1 VGIEAMN
8 HSTAIHRERPT
19 PDSPGVASD
28 RLAADARTVAQ
39 ADEYLQELKAQSESI
54 FDAAAVATRGYIT
67 PSAEIQVRQLQ
78 FSYWKTRNALYE
90 LVYDIWRDI
99 ERLDRATPQQFLVAL
114 AAASLL
120 VDAARFLRE
129 KFHRTSVVRRK
140 LDEPDIVHGIPPRMY
155 DEVQKSLT
163 SPYHAW
169 YLAQATRYYDR
180 NRCKLLDAARAN
192 DVEAMVAI
200 IDRLR
205 DRLRPSLPM
214 FLRTRMRVRGRRAA
228 RRLGRDVLGRGVYG
242 LQEALGRGMARVY
255 VRPRHLPSLPR
266 EVRAQVVEL
275 LRPGDVL
282 VVRKEFAVTN
292 YFLPGYW
299 PHAALFLGTVND
311 LRQLGLSNDEQA
323 GPRLSQLAAA
333 TPSTAVLHHDEA
345 CAWNAGEPHP
355 CVLEA
360 IKDGVRIRSVNSA
373 LNSDSVVVIRP
384 IMAPADIALA
394 ISRGLMHEGKPYDF
408 DFDFCYSHRLVC
420 TEVVYRA
427 YEGVAGTQFDL
438 RRHVGRFALAAGD
451 LLRMA
456 LARRCFE
463 IQAAYVPTRSPQVE
477 LGAAAAQIVRRVEGV
492 TG

>member
-1 VGIEAMN
+1 MN
-8 HSTAIHRERPT
+8 HSKTIDREIVIS
-19 PDSPGVASD
+19 DSADISEQ
-28 RLAADARTVAQ
+28 LAADARTVAQ
-39 ADEYLQELKAQSESI
+39 ADEYLQDLKSQATAI
-54 FDAAAVATRGYIT
+54 FDPAEAAACNYVT
-67 PSAEIQVRQLQ
+67 PSMEIQVRQLQ
-78 FSYWKTRNALYE
+78 FSYWKIRNALYE
-90 LVYDIWRDI
+90 LVYDVWRDT
-99 ERLDRATPQQFLVAL
+99 ERLDRATPQQFIVAL

-129 KFHRTSVVRRK
+129 NFHRTGIVRRK

-163 SPYHAW
+163 NPYHAF
-169 YLAQATRYYDR
+169 YLWQATRYYDR
-180 NRCKLLDAARAN
+180 HRNKFLEAARASGL
-192 DVEAMVAI
+192 EPMIAI

-205 DRLRPSLPM
+205 DRLRPSLPVY
-214 FLRTRMRVRGRRAA
+214 LRTRMRVRGRRAA
-228 RRLGRDVLGRGVYG
+228 RRIGRDVLGRGVYA

-255 VRPRHLPSLPR
+255 VRPRHSPSLPR
-266 EVRAQVVEL
+266 NVRAQVVEL

-311 LRQLGLSNDEQA
+311 LRQLGLSDDEHA
-323 GPRLSQLAAA
+323 GPRLAQIASA
-333 TPSTAVLHHDEA
+333 TPSTAVLHYDETS
-345 CAWNAGEPHP
+345 AWSAGEPHP

-373 LNSDSVVVIRP
+373 FNSDSLVVIRP
-384 IMAPADIALA
+384 LMEPADIARA
-394 ISRGLMHEGKPYDF
+394 ISHGLMHEGKPYDF

-427 YEGVAGTQFDL
+427 YEGVAGAQFDL
-438 RRHVGRFALAAGD
+438 RRHVGRFALASGD

-456 LARRCFE
+456 LVRRHFE
-463 IQAAYVPTRSPQVE
+463 IVAAYAPTRSPQVE

>member
-1 VGIEAMN
+1 MN
-8 HSTAIHRERPT
+8 HSTTIHRESAT
-19 PDSPGVASD
+19 PESRGVASAQ
-28 RLAADARTVAQ
+28 LAADARTVAQ
-39 ADEYLQELKAQSESI
+39 ADAYLQELKSQAEAI
-54 FDAAAVATRGYIT
+54 FDAPAIASRGYIT

-129 KFHRTSVVRRK
+129 KFHRTSVLRRK

-169 YLAQATRYYDR
+169 YLWQATRYYDR
-180 NRCKLLDAARAN
+180 HRNKFLDAART
-192 DVEAMVAI
+192 EGLEPMVAI

-205 DRLRPSLPM
+205 DRLRPSLPVY
-214 FLRTRMRVRGRRAA
+214 LRTRMRVRGRRAA
-228 RRLGRDVLGRGVYG
+228 RRIGRDVLGRGVYS

-255 VRPRHLPSLPR
+255 VRPRHAPSLPR
-266 EVRAQVVEL
+266 DVRAQVVKL

-282 VVRKEFAVTN
+282 LVRKEFAVTN

-299 PHAALFLGTVND
+299 PHAALFLGTVTD
-311 LRQLGLSNDEQA
+311 LRQLGLSDDEQA

-333 TPSTAVLHHDEA
+333 TATTAVLHHDEA
-345 CAWNAGEPHP
+345 NAWSAGDPHP

-373 LNSDSVVVIRP
+373 LNSDSVVIIRP
-384 IMAPADIALA
+384 LMQPADIARA
-394 ISRGLMHEGKPYDF
+394 ISHGLMHEGKPYDF

-451 LLRMA
+451 LLRMS
-456 LARRCFE
+456 LARRHFE
-463 IQAAYVPTRSPQVE
+463 IEAAYVPTRSPNLE

>member
-1 VGIEAMN
+1 MTNQPTTISREGASPNSTGAM
-8 HSTAIHRERPT
+8 SEQ
-19 PDSPGVASD
+19 
-28 RLAADARTVAQ
+28 LAADARTVEH
-39 ADEYLQELKAQSESI
+39 ADEYLRDLKSQVEAI
-54 FDAAAVATRGYIT
+54 FEPGAADVRGYIT
-67 PSAEIQVRQLQ
+67 PSQEIHVRQLQ

-90 LVYDIWRDI
+90 LVFDIWRDI
-99 ERLDRATPQQFLVAL
+99 ERLDRATPQQFLVAF

-129 KFHRTSVVRRK
+129 KFHRSDVIRRK

-169 YLAQATRYYDR
+169 HLWQATRYYDR
-180 NRCKLLDAARAN
+180 HRDQFLESAKLHGL
-192 DVEAMVAI
+192 EPMISI
-200 IDRLR
+200 IDQRR

-214 FLRTRMRVRGRRAA
+214 YLRTRVKVRGRRAA
-228 RRLGRDVLGRGVYG
+228 RRVGRDVLGRGVYA
-242 LQEALGRGMARVY
+242 LQEALGRGMARVST
-255 VRPRHLPSLPR
+255 RPRHAPSLPR
-266 EVRAQVVEL
+266 EIRARFIEL

-282 VVRKEFAVTN
+282 VVRKEFAASN

-299 PHAALFLGTVND
+299 PHAALFLGTVDD
-311 LRQLGLSNDEQA
+311 LRQLGLSDDVHA

-333 TPSTAVLHHDEA
+333 TPSTAVLHHDETN
-345 CAWNAGEPHP
+345 AWSAGRPHP

-373 LNSDSVVVIRP
+373 LNSDSVVLIRP
-384 IMAPADIALA
+384 LMEPADIAHAL
-394 ISRGLMHEGKPYDF
+394 SHGLMHEGKPYDF

-427 YEGVAGTQFDL
+427 YEGVAGAQFDL

-456 LARRCFE
+456 LAGRHFTV
-463 IQAAYVPTRSPQVE
+463 QAAYVPTRSSHVE
-477 LGAAAAQIVRRVEGV
+477 IGPAAAQIVRRVEGV

>member
-1 VGIEAMN
+1 MTNQRATT
-8 HSTAIHRERPT
+8 SREN
-19 PDSPGVASD
+19 ASSSLTGPMSEQ
-28 RLAADARTVAQ
+28 LAADARTVAQ
-39 ADEYLQELKAQSESI
+39 ADDYLQDLKSHVDSI
-54 FDAAAVATRGYIT
+54 FDPAAVANRGYIT
-67 PSAEIQVRQLQ
+67 PSQEIHVRQLQ

-99 ERLDRATPQQFLVAL
+99 ERLDRATPQQFVVAL

-129 KFHRTSVVRRK
+129 KFHRFDVVRRK

-163 SPYHAW
+163 SSYHAW
-169 YLAQATRYYDR
+169 YLWQATRYYDR
-180 NRCKLLDAARAN
+180 HRDRFL
-192 DVEAMVAI
+192 ESAMTDGLEPMIAI

-205 DRLRPSLPM
+205 DRLRPSLRM
-214 FLRTRMRVRGRRAA
+214 YLRTRVKVRGRRTV
-228 RRLGRDVLGRGVYG
+228 RRVGRDVLGRGVYA

-255 VRPRHLPSLPR
+255 TRPRHAPSLPR
-266 EVRAQVVEL
+266 EIRAKFMEL

-282 VVRKEFAVTN
+282 VVRKEFAATN

-299 PHAALFLGTVND
+299 PHAALFLGTVDD
-311 LRQLGLSNDEQA
+311 LRQLGLSNDEHA
-323 GPRLSQLAAA
+323 GPRLSQLADA
-333 TPSTAVLHHDEA
+333 TPSTAVLHHDDA
-345 CAWNAGEPHP
+345 HAWSAGAPHP

-373 LNSDSVVVIRP
+373 LNSDSVVLIRP
-384 IMAPADIALA
+384 LMEPADIALA
-394 ISRGLMHEGKPYDF
+394 ISHGLMHEGKPYDF

-456 LARRCFE
+456 LAGRHFTV
-463 IQAAYVPTRSPQVE
+463 QAAYVPTRSPHVE
-477 LGAAAAQIVRRVEGV
+477 IGPPAANIVRRVEGV
-492 TG
+492 AD

>member
-1 VGIEAMN
+1 MN
-8 HSTAIHRERPT
+8 LSKTNQSETALFAG
-19 PDSPGVASD
+19 GVSEQ
-28 RLAADARTVAQ
+28 LAADARTVEQ
-39 ADEYLQELKAQSESI
+39 ADDYLRDLKSQADSI
-54 FDAAAVATRGYIT
+54 FDPAIAATCGYIT

-99 ERLDRATPQQFLVAL
+99 ERLDRATPEQFLVAL

-129 KFHRTSVVRRK
+129 KFHRCDVIRRK

-169 YLAQATRYYDR
+169 YLWQATRYYDR
-180 NRCKLLDAARAN
+180 HRDRFLESARSQGL
-192 DVEAMVAI
+192 EPMIAI

-205 DRLRPSLPM
+205 DRLRPSLPVY
-214 FLRTRMRVRGRRAA
+214 LRTRVRVRGRRAV
-228 RRLGRDVLGRGVYG
+228 RRIGRDVLGRGVYA

-255 VRPRHLPSLPR
+255 TRPRHAPSLPR
-266 EVRAQVVEL
+266 EIRTQFMEL

-282 VVRKEFAVTN
+282 VVRKEFAASN

-299 PHAALFLGTVND
+299 PHAALFLGTVDD
-311 LRQLGLSNDEQA
+311 LRQLGLAEDKHA

-333 TPSTAVLHHDEA
+333 TPSTAVLHHDETN
-345 CAWNAGEPHP
+345 AWSAGSPHP

-384 IMAPADIALA
+384 LMEPADIARA
-394 ISRGLMHEGKPYDF
+394 ISHGLMHEGKPYDF

-427 YEGVAGTQFDL
+427 YEGVAGAQFDL
-438 RRHVGRFALAAGD
+438 RRHVGRFALAAAD

-456 LARRCFE
+456 LADRHFT
-463 IQAAYVPTRSPQVE
+463 IQAAYVPTRSPHVE
-477 LGAAAAQIVRRVEGV
+477 TGGAAAQIVRRVEGV
-492 TG
+492 AG